1 MVNSLHGGVGFLFV
15 LCPNIKL
22 SHILYTAWYDA
33 DLVQYQ
39 RERNETELEKT
50 FQERKDYL
58 AQQDAI
64 EFVPL
69 NKQKTKEAEPEWL
82 KQVKTKKNDDY
93 YGKLQELENE
103 QVVKECRLREANHQY
118 AIPGEKVI
126 NSTMAKGMAQMYEE
140 NMYVIFDRL

>member
-1 MVNSLHGGVGFLFV
+1 M
-15 LCPNIKL
+15 
-22 SHILYTAWYDA
+22 YTAWYDA